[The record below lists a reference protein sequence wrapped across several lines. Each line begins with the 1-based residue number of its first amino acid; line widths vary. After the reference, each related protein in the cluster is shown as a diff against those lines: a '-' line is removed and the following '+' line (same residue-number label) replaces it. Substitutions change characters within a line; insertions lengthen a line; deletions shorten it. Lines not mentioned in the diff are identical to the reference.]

1 LQSNCRG
8 SASGIIFACD
18 NRKCPQASNIL
29 DDFDGEIK
37 AAPSSMLQV
46 VGFVEQ

>member
-1 LQSNCRG
+1 MDENCTPEFR
-8 SASGIIFACD
+8 CR
-18 NRKCPQASNIL
+18 NQTLTL